1 MTGAE
6 ATFKKKKN
14 NTPSV
19 DGRISTHPS
28 YTEYSWDTLVASRP
42 KPARDIKQSSAAARN
57 TAGIPRVNTGAIPKV
72 GTAKPGTAQ
81 PGTKSRT
88 AEKTAARREAKAKA
102 VAVEKAEKKARI
114 RKKSVVAI
122 HTIAV
127 DKKYSFPLSIVLLA
141 LTFTILI
148 MATVTT
154 SVQISEITAVNAN
167 LRREYNGLLSD
178 ENELRLLLETR
189 DDLRVVETVAKEEYG
204 MIKKDQVERYYL
216 TVHKED
222 KIEIVEEVKEETTG
236 IFDGIMSFGGAVA
249 KRIRNFFGF

>member
-28 YTEYSWDTLVASRP
+28 YTEYSWDTLLASRP
-42 KPARDIKQSSAAARN
+42 KPARDINTAAAP
-57 TAGIPRVNTGAIPKV
+57 TIGVMPKV
-72 GTAKPGTAQ
+72 NGGAAKVG
-81 PGTKSRT
+81 S
-88 AEKTAARREAKAKA
+88 KTKAKA
-102 VAVEKAEKKARI
+102 PTKTASKTEAKKEVAVKEKKAAKVRI
-114 RKKSVVAI
+114 KKKISI

-127 DKKYSFPLSIVLLA
+127 DKKYSFPISIVLLA
-141 LTFTILI
+141 LCFTILI

-154 SVQISEITAVNAN
+154 SVQISEITAANAN
-167 LRREYNGLLSD
+167 LKRQYNGLLSD

-189 DDLRVVETVAKEEYG
+189 DDLRLVETVATEEYG
-204 MIKKDQVERYYL
+204 MVKKDQVDRYYL

-222 KIEIVEEVKEETTG
+222 KIEIVEEIEEESG
-236 IFDGIMSFGGAVA
+236 SIFDGIMSFGGSIA
-249 KRIRNFFGF
+249 KRIRDFFGF

>member
-42 KPARDIKQSSAAARN
+42 KPARDIQKTAAAN
-57 TAGIPRVNTGAIPKV
+57 TVGAIPKSNV
-72 GTAKPGTAQ
+72 GANINRPKVGSKTKAKAPA
-81 PGTKSRT
+81 
-88 AEKTAARREAKAKA
+88 KTAPKAKAKTE
-102 VAVEKAEKKARI
+102 VAVKEKKAAKI
-114 RKKSVVAI
+114 RVKKKIDI
-122 HTIAV
+122 HTISV

-141 LTFTILI
+141 LSFTILI

-154 SVQISEITAVNAN
+154 SVQISEITAANAS
-167 LRREYNGLLSD
+167 LKRQYNSLLSD

-189 DDLRVVETVAKEEYG
+189 DDLRVVETVATEEYG
-204 MIKKDQVERYYL
+204 MVKKDQVERYYL

-222 KIEIVEEVKEETTG
+222 KIEIVEEVKEERES
-236 IFDGIMSFGGAVA
+236 IFDGVMSFGGSVA